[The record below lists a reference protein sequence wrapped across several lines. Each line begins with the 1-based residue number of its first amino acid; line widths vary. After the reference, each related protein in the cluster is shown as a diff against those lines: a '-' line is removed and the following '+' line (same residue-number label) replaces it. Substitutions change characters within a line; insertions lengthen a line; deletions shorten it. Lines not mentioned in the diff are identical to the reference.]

1 MQKQRSC
8 HYDGIAHLESRVK
21 KEKLNST
28 STHVDLSEKKLT
40 GRSYEHLAPRQA
52 LLGK

>member
-1 MQKQRSC
+1 MMALHIWNPELR
-8 HYDGIAHLESRVK
+8 K
-21 KEKLNST
+21 KTEQYIHTYYGS
-28 STHVDLSEKKLT
+28 VRKKLT